1 MGLGPIADAC
11 IQIRRA
17 IDGQR
22 APSPIIAEAYVGARM
37 APARGL
43 SIYFPAQRE
52 PTVHYRDL
60 EFAKRTPWAD
70 FLDAFVGEGRA
81 SEAR

>member
-1 MGLGPIADAC
+1 VGPGPIADAC
-11 IQIRRA
+11 IQIRRV
-17 IDGQR
+17 IGGEG

-43 SIYFPAQRE
+43 SIYFPTQCE

-60 EFAKRTPWAD
+60 GFATRTRWAD
-70 FLDAFVGEGRA
+70 LL
-81 SEAR
+81 EAYSGQHRE

>member
-1 MGLGPIADAC
+1 VLG
-11 IQIRRA
+11 
-17 IDGQR
+17 GEG

-43 SIYFPAQRE
+43 SIYFPAQRD

-60 EFAKRTPWAD
+60 EFSKRTRLAD
-70 FLDAFVGEGRA
+70 FLDAYLGH
-81 SEAR
+81 ARV